1 MPYFSLRFI
10 LIFTLFLVRQF
21 KAKDIPV
28 LALAPLKYALNK
40 KAKLFVW
47 PSFLMNVVYTV
58 ILVCVYLPNK
68 SQAQARKY
76 YAKD

>member
-10 LIFTLFLVRQF
+10 LIFTLFLVHQS

-28 LALAPLKYALNK
+28 LPLAPVKYALNE

-47 PSFLMNVVYTV
+47 PSFVMYAVYTV
-58 ILVCVYLPNK
+58 ILVCVYSPNK
-68 SQAQARKY
+68 SQVLGQKY

>member
-10 LIFTLFLVRQF
+10 LIFTLFLVHQF

-47 PSFLMNVVYTV
+47 PSFVMYVVYTV

-68 SQAQARKY
+68 LQAPGPKY

>member
-10 LIFTLFLVRQF
+10 LIFTLFLVHQF
-21 KAKDIPV
+21 KAKAIPV
-28 LALAPLKYALNK
+28 LALAPLNYALNE

-47 PSFLMNVVYTV
+47 PSFLMNVIYTV

>member
-10 LIFTLFLVRQF
+10 LIFTLFLVHQF
-21 KAKDIPV
+21 KAKGIPV
-28 LALAPLKYALNK
+28 LALAPLKYALNE

-47 PSFLMNVVYTV
+47 PSFLMYVVYTV

>member
-1 MPYFSLRFI
+1 MS
-10 LIFTLFLVRQF
+10 IFTLFLVHQF
-21 KAKDIPV
+21 EAKDIPV
-28 LALAPLKYALNK
+28 LALTPLKYSLNK

-47 PSFLMNVVYTV
+47 PSFVMYIVYTV

-68 SQAQARKY
+68 SLVQAQKY

>member
-10 LIFTLFLVRQF
+10 LIFTLFLVHQF

-47 PSFLMNVVYTV
+47 PSFVMYVVYTV
-58 ILVCVYLPNK
+58 ILVCVYSPNK
-68 SQAQARKY
+68 SLVQAQKY
-76 YAKD
+76 CAKD

>member
-10 LIFTLFLVRQF
+10 LIFTLFLVHQS

-28 LALAPLKYALNK
+28 LLLAPIKCALNE

-47 PSFLMNVVYTV
+47 PSFVMYVVYTV

-68 SQAQARKY
+68 LQAPGPKY

>member
-1 MPYFSLRFI
+1 MPYFSLRVIF
-10 LIFTLFLVRQF
+10 IFTLFLVHQS

-28 LALAPLKYALNK
+28 LNSAPIKFVLNE

-47 PSFLMNVVYTV
+47 PSFVMYAVYTV

-68 SQAQARKY
+68 SQVQAQKY
-76 YAKD
+76 CAKG

>member
-10 LIFTLFLVRQF
+10 LIFTLFLVHQS

-28 LALAPLKYALNK
+28 LPLAPIKCALNE

-47 PSFLMNVVYTV
+47 PSFVMYVIYTV

>member
-10 LIFTLFLVRQF
+10 LIFTLFLVHQF

-40 KAKLFVW
+40 KGQTIRLAF
-47 PSFLMNVVYTV
+47 F
-58 ILVCVYLPNK
+58 PNECCLY
-68 SQAQARKY
+68 SYSCLCLLAQ
-76 YAKD
+76 

>member
-10 LIFTLFLVRQF
+10 LIFTLFLVHQS

-28 LALAPLKYALNK
+28 LLLAPIKCALNE

-47 PSFLMNVVYTV
+47 PFFLMNVVYTV

-68 SQAQARKY
+68 LQAPGPKY

>member
-10 LIFTLFLVRQF
+10 LIFTLFLVHQF

-40 KAKLFVW
+40 KAKLFVLA
-47 PSFLMNVVYTV
+47 FF
-58 ILVCVYLPNK
+58 PNECCLY
-68 SQAQARKY
+68 SYSCLCLLAQ
-76 YAKD
+76 